1 MAQRSYG
8 AIASDGYVEPRQRSM
23 SFRLAAG
30 GLMVAA
36 LGLVA
41 VALVGHAPAE
51 HEVDLMGT
59 WTKPS
64 GIGIDKVQTI
74 ISLCSFLFPCTCR
87 GTFFVLQIPTQRL
100 RPLHTEP

>member
-1 MAQRSYG
+1 
-8 AIASDGYVEPRQRSM
+8 
-23 SFRLAAG
+23 
-30 GLMVAA
+30 MVAA

-74 ISLCSFLFPCTCR
+74 ISLYSFLFPCTCR

>member
-1 MAQRSYG
+1 
-8 AIASDGYVEPRQRSM
+8 
-23 SFRLAAG
+23 
-30 GLMVAA
+30 MVAA

-74 ISLCSFLFPCTCR
+74 LSLHSFLFPCT
-87 GTFFVLQIPTQRL
+87 GTFLCYKYQPAPETATHRTVEQTAQPVNGGSHLCKRDPPFLREFVKMCI
-100 RPLHTEP
+100 E